1 MKFRVSDAPELKI
14 LNAQIEREIR
24 EIYQLNDKLKELEK
38 KEFEFIKIRFIQ
50 KDHRDKLDAKRR
62 E

>member
-1 MKFRVSDAPELKI
+1 M
-14 LNAQIEREIR
+14 R

-38 KEFEFIKIRFIQ
+38 KELEFIKVRFIQ
-50 KDHRDKLDAKRR
+50 KDHRDTLEAKRK